1 MPAGF
6 GENYSSHVHRR
17 RDEKLYL
24 DPICNASRFEKVVPG
39 FYGYRYRELGIIT
52 DTDPNTG
59 INRSSPIFRYSSEFR
74 YSSRSLHIHIAPWKM
89 FKFFGGS

>member
-52 DTDPNTG
+52 DTVLMRASGPPK
-59 INRSSPIFRYSSEFR
+59 RPIRR
-74 YSSRSLHIHIAPWKM
+74 VL
-89 FKFFGGS
+89 GV

>member
-6 GENYSSHVHRR
+6 GENYSSHVHR

-52 DTDPNTG
+52 FYV
-59 INRSSPIFRYSSEFR
+59 SPQ
-74 YSSRSLHIHIAPWKM
+74 
-89 FKFFGGS
+89 FFYNYYHAHCAYVN

>member
-6 GENYSSHVHRR
+6 GENYSSYVHR

-39 FYGYRYRELGIIT
+39 FYGYRYREFTKGIIT
-52 DTDPNTG
+52 FCVFPH
-59 INRSSPIFRYSSEFR
+59 S
-74 YSSRSLHIHIAPWKM
+74 
-89 FKFFGGS
+89 FFQLLPFAYVN